1 MTDRVLKTLNIVA
14 LVASVILMVCCGVG
28 IYSTNEDVMWTVLLI
43 WNFINTSICVWN
55 CFLMK
60 EI

>member
-1 MTDRVLKTLNIVA
+1 MTERALKTLNTIA
-14 LVASVILMVCCGVG
+14 LVASIIMMVRCVVG

-43 WNFINTSICVWN
+43 WNFINTILCVRN
-55 CFLMK
+55 YYLMK

>member
-1 MTDRVLKTLNIVA
+1 MADRALSVLNIVA
-14 LVASVILMVCCGVG
+14 LITSIILMVCCGVE
-28 IYSTNEDVMWTVLLI
+28 IYSTDEDVMWTVLLI
-43 WNFINTSICVWN
+43 WNFMNTSLCAWN